1 MTDATTVPDIDER
14 ALERW
19 LVARGLLDAVTDVR
33 RIGDGHSNI
42 TLLVGDGTRRVV
54 VRRPP
59 PPPLPPGAHDVLR
72 EAQVLTA
79 LEGTGVP
86 VAKVLGVDDV
96 PEVADVPMYVME
108 HVDGVVLT
116 DDTPAPYADPATR
129 KHVADGLVDA
139 LAALHDADWRA
150 HGLEGYGKADGY
162 LERQLRRLGKLIAD
176 GEQPAGLEEL
186 GSWLVETMP
195 ESGPATIVH
204 GDYRIGNLMLR
215 PHDERPVAAI
225 LDWELATIGDPLA
238 DLGYLVATWA
248 HPTAP
253 EHPLTRLCQVTCED
267 GYPEPS
273 ALTERYAAA
282 TGRDVSR
289 LPWYAA
295 FALWRLAVLFEYSR
309 RRFEQGVGDP
319 YYDDPTMVREFVDA
333 GLAIR
338 DTGGAVA

>member
-1 MTDATTVPDIDER
+1 MSGTTAGPDVDR
-14 ALERW
+14 ASLERW
-19 LVARGLLDAVTDVR
+19 LVERDLLDAVADIR

-72 EAQVLTA
+72 EAQVLRA

-86 VAKVLGVDDV
+86 VARVVAVDDV
-96 PEVADVPMYVME
+96 PEVADVPMYVMD

-129 KHVADGLVDA
+129 RHIADGIVDA
-139 LAALHDADWRA
+139 LAALHAADWRA
-150 HGLEGYGKADGY
+150 HGLESFGRADGY
-162 LERQLRRLGKLIAD
+162 LERQLRRLGKLIGD
-176 GEQPAGLEEL
+176 GEQPVGLEEL
-186 GSWLVETMP
+186 GAWLVGTTP

-215 PHDERPVAAI
+215 PQDDQPVAAI

-253 EHPLTRLCQVTCED
+253 EHPLTRLCRVTTED
-267 GYPEPS
+267 GYPDPA
-273 ALTERYAAA
+273 ALAARYAAR
-282 TGRDVSR
+282 TGRDVSA
-289 LPWYAA
+289 LSWYAA
-295 FALWRLAVLFEYSR
+295 FALWRLAILFEYSR
-309 RRFEQGVGDP
+309 RRYESGNGDP
-319 YYDDPTMVREFVDA
+319 YYADPSMVREFVDA

-338 DTGGAVA
+338 DRGSTGG